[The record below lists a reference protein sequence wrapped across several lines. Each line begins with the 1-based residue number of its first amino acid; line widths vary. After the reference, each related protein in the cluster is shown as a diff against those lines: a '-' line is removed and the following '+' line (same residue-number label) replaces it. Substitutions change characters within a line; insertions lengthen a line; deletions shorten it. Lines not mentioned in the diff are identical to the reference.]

1 MMRKDRIQARLDA
14 LGITQFD
21 AAIRAGKNSHFVY
34 DFMIG
39 RKKSFKGDGPI
50 RLAQALQCSIE
61 YLTGESAE
69 VGRPPL
75 AGPALPH
82 VSAASGLPVAGVV
95 MAGVFRRPG
104 MLQIKDEY
112 LPFPPWPLYPADKQ
126 CLYIVRGNGMDARG
140 IVDGMVL
147 TAVSP
152 DAIEGNIRSG
162 SVVVVEHVRRGG
174 EVELS
179 AREIQHYPDRTE
191 FLARSHSERIPPIIL
206 RDRKTNEAGG
216 RLHIKAVV
224 IGAPLSF

>member
-1 MMRKDRIQARLDA
+1 
-14 LGITQFD
+14 
-21 AAIRAGKNSHFVY
+21 
-34 DFMIG
+34 
-39 RKKSFKGDGPI
+39 
-50 RLAQALQCSIE
+50 
-61 YLTGESAE
+61 
-69 VGRPPL
+69 
-75 AGPALPH
+75 
-82 VSAASGLPVAGVV
+82 
-95 MAGVFRRPG
+95 
-104 MLQIKDEY
+104 IKDEY

-179 AREIQHYPDRTE
+179 AREIQHYSDRTE
-191 FLARSHSERIPPIIL
+191 FLACSYSERIPPIIP

-224 IGAPLSF
+224 IGAILSF